1 MMKDTGKKVVQE
13 SLCSSLCIP
22 VDRQK
27 TWNSS
32 CTVAAEAQEEAF
44 QFGAFQPF
52 DDLQIFPFFG
62 TALES

>member
-1 MMKDTGKKVVQE
+1 MMKNTGKNVVQE
-13 SLCSSLCIP
+13 SLCSSLCIL

-32 CTVAAEAQEEAF
+32 CTVAQEEAF

-62 TALES
+62 TTLES